1 MLLPGAAAETIDHIF
16 GILVSSCVGIFIVSA
31 TFSGTTMSLLSFVL
45 TGGHLDSAITV
56 LLINIHFFQFWF
68 AVIHQFLP
76 PKLVV
81 HFVNTSDFK
90 HVCCTVRL
98 RTSSWEWGPVAMTP
112 PAGLESD
119 FLYMWRNTV
128 QTDGRTE
135 T

>member
-16 GILVSSCVGIFIVSA
+16 GILVFFMRWHFHRICDFLWNYDEFAVFGIDGWSFGFGHHCLA
-31 TFSGTTMSLLSFVL
+31 HQHSL
-45 TGGHLDSAITV
+45 
-56 LLINIHFFQFWF
+56 FQFWF

-81 HFVNTSDFK
+81 HFVNTSEFK

-119 FLYMWRNTV
+119 LLYMWRNTV